1 MMTHISLPR
10 QSLLLLIGALMS
22 SLVLHMSYLPV
33 WFYAAALFVLGWRTL
48 VYLGYVSFPGGVA
61 KTITVL
67 IASYGVF
74 VTSGGQITLE
84 GSGAFLASAGL
95 LKLLEM
101 STRRDAVFVV
111 FIALFLQASGFLFD
125 QSIFAAA
132 QGIVTMVLATAAMIS
147 AQSANR
153 TGLHPDLHL
162 GLPIFATAGRLIFLS
177 IPFMLIVYFLFPRL
191 GPLWSVA
198 LTSNSSITGLSTRMQ
213 PGDISNLSQ
222 SSNVAFRVTFDGDNP
237 AQRDLYW
244 RVMTLDFHDGGGW
257 ERSGLDEAALMMPNK
272 TQEYQYEYEVIQ
284 EATGQK
290 LLFALSESVSTT
302 PGVQFAMTRVLFN
315 DRPIYDRKRYRVASI
330 GNGQLSSSLFQTSV
344 SDSSGTNSSDALNN
358 DTRPVQAFYSQLP
371 AGINVKTIAWAKSL
385 PDDAEGFIQAF
396 KHYVLQQP
404 FYYTLKPPLYGD
416 NDIDKFLFEGRRG
429 FCGHYASAMAFAAR
443 AVGIPSRVIAGYQGG
458 EWHTQGHLTVR
469 QYDAHAWVELWN
481 GKAWLRVDPTA
492 AVAPFRIEYGL
503 ERAVEGE
510 GSFLSEELLSPNRYR
525 SINWI
530 NELRLQMEN
539 LNYLWSRWVLSYDGN
554 KQAGFLSRWFGLDN
568 LIDGL
573 YILAGLIAG
582 LFLFGTMWQWW
593 LQRPNKASRLFI
605 SWKDLIHQTEQA
617 GLTMEAGV
625 PPLSLLQQIAEHWPE
640 LADDCDN
647 VSRIFID
654 AQYGEKQNI
663 NTNVLLARRLHAL
676 ARNIRRIGRRPSAET
691 ATARDI

>member
-1 MMTHISLPR
+1 MISNVSLPR
-10 QSLLLLIGALMS
+10 QSLLLLIAALIS
-22 SLVLHMSYLPV
+22 SLVLHISYLPI
-33 WFYAAALFVLGWRTL
+33 WFYAAALFVLGWRAL
-48 VYLGYVSFPGGVA
+48 VYLGYVSFPRGIA
-61 KTITVL
+61 KTVTVL

-74 VTSGGQITLE
+74 VTSGGQVTLE
-84 GSGAFLASAGL
+84 SSGAFLASAGL

-101 STRRDAVFVV
+101 ATRRDAVFVV
-111 FIALFLQASGFLFD
+111 FIALFLQASGFLFN
-125 QSIFAAA
+125 QSILAAA

-147 AQSANR
+147 TQSANR
-153 TGLHPDLHL
+153 TGLHPELHS
-162 GLPIFATAGRLIFLS
+162 GLPVFATAGRLIVLS

-198 LTSNSSITGLSTRMQ
+198 LTSDSSITGLSTRMQ
-213 PGDISNLSQ
+213 PGDISSLSQ
-222 SSNVAFRVTFDGDNP
+222 SSDVAFRVTFEGDKP
-237 AQRDLYW
+237 EQRDLYW
-244 RVMTLDFHDGGGW
+244 RVMTLDLHDGTGW
-257 ERSGLDEAALMMPNK
+257 ERSGLDETAMAMPIK

-302 PGVQFAMTRVLFN
+302 PSVKFAMSRVLFN
-315 DRPIYDRKRYRVASI
+315 DRSIYERKRYRVASI
-330 GNGQLSSSLFQTSV
+330 GSDQLSSSLFHTSV
-344 SDSSGTNSSDALNN
+344 YESTGTNLSSALN
-358 DTRPVQAFYSQLP
+358 DDVRPVQAFYSQLP
-371 AGINVKTIAWAKSL
+371 VGINLKTIAWAKSL
-385 PDDAEGFIQAF
+385 PNDAEGFIQAF

-503 ERAVEGE
+503 ERAVEDE
-510 GSFLSEELLSPNRYR
+510 GSFLSEEFLSPNRYR
-525 SINWI
+525 SISWI

-539 LNYLWSRWVLSYDGN
+539 LNYLWSRWVLSYDNN
-554 KQAGFLSRWFGLDN
+554 KQADFLSRWFGLDN

-573 YILAGLIAG
+573 YILASSIGG
-582 LFLFGTMWQWW
+582 LFLFGTIWQWW

-605 SWKDLIHQTEQA
+605 SWKYLIRQTEQA
-617 GLTMEAGV
+617 GLTMAVGV

-640 LADDCDN
+640 LADDCDH

-654 AQYGEKQNI
+654 AQYGEKKNL
-663 NTNVLLARRLHAL
+663 NADVSLARRLHAL
-676 ARNIRRIGRRPSAET
+676 ARKVRRIGRRPSAET